1 MAYNGAK
8 NMIPLNTRTKTEQ
21 KRIATM
27 GGVASGEARRRKK
40 TMRELAQM
48 FGNLEVSNDAIR
60 QRMKALGVSEEDMSH
75 DTAVIIGQYME
86 AEKGNTQA
94 ASFIRDTKGENP
106 RDPLLQLNVAEVKG
120 VEITFKDC
128 GKGGK

>member
-1 MAYNGAK
+1 MEHSGTK
-8 NMIPLNTRTKTEQ
+8 NMIPLNTRTKAEQ

-27 GGVASGEARRRKK
+27 GGIASGEARRRKK

-48 FGNLEVSNDAIR
+48 FGNLEVSNEAIR
-60 QRMKALGVSEEDMSH
+60 QRMKALGVSDEDMSH

-106 RDPLLQLNVAEVKG
+106 RDPLLQLNVGEVKG

-128 GKGGK
+128 GKDKK

>member
-27 GGVASGEARRRKK
+27 GGIASGEARRRKK

-60 QRMKALGVSEEDMSH
+60 QRMRALGVSEEDMSH

-128 GKGGK
+128 GKGDK

>member
-8 NMIPLNTRTKTEQ
+8 NMIPMNARTETEQ
-21 KRIATM
+21 KRITTM
-27 GGVASGEARRRKK
+27 GGIASGVARRRKK

-48 FGNLEVSNDAIR
+48 IGE
-60 QRMKALGVSEEDMSH
+60 LGVTNEEVLEKMRASGISEEYMNH
-75 DTAVIIGQYME
+75 DTAVILGQYTE

>member
-1 MAYNGAK
+1 MEHSGTK
-8 NMIPLNTRTKTEQ
+8 NMIPLNTRTKAEQ

-27 GGVASGEARRRKK
+27 GGIASGEARRRKK

-48 FGNLEVSNDAIR
+48 FGNLEVSNEAIR

-106 RDPLLQLNVAEVKG
+106 RDPLLQLNVGEVKG

-128 GKGGK
+128 SKDKK

>member
-1 MAYNGAK
+1 MAYNGTK
-8 NMIPLNTRTKTEQ
+8 NMIPMNARTEAEQ
-21 KRIATM
+21 KRITRM
-27 GGVASGEARRRKK
+27 GGIASGVARRRKK

-48 FGNLEVSNDAIR
+48 FGNLEVSNEAIR

-106 RDPLLQLNVAEVKG
+106 RDPLLQLNVGEVKG

-128 GKGGK
+128 SKDKK

>member
-1 MAYNGAK
+1 MEYPGTK
-8 NMIPLNTRTKTEQ
+8 NMIPMNARTKTEQ

-27 GGVASGEARRRKK
+27 GGKASGEARRRKK

-48 FGNLEVSNDAIR
+48 FGNLEVSNDKIR
-60 QRMKALGVSEEDMSH
+60 ERMRSLGIKDEDMSH

-94 ASFIRDTKGENP
+94 ASFIRDTRGENP

-120 VEITFKDC
+120 VEITFKNC
-128 GKGGK
+128 GKDKK

>member
-1 MAYNGAK
+1 MAYNGTK
-8 NMIPLNTRTKTEQ
+8 NMIPMNARTETEQ
-21 KRIATM
+21 KRITRM
-27 GGVASGEARRRKK
+27 GGIASGVARRRKK

-48 FGNLEVSNDAIR
+48 FGNLEVSNEAIR

-106 RDPLLQLNVAEVKG
+106 RDPLLQLNVGEVKG

-128 GKGGK
+128 GKDKK

>member
-8 NMIPLNTRTKTEQ
+8 NMIPMNARTKIEQ

-27 GGVASGEARRRKK
+27 GGIASGEARRRKK

-60 QRMKALGVSEEDMSH
+60 QRMKALGVSEEDMNH

-106 RDPLLQLNVAEVKG
+106 RDPLLQLNVAEANG

-128 GKGGK
+128 SGGDK

>member
-1 MAYNGAK
+1 MEHSGTK
-8 NMIPLNTRTKTEQ
+8 NMIPLNTRTKAEQ

-27 GGVASGEARRRKK
+27 GGIASGEARRRKK

-48 FGNLEVSNDAIR
+48 FGNLEVSNEAIR
-60 QRMKALGVSEEDMSH
+60 QRMKAFGVSDEDMSH

-106 RDPLLQLNVAEVKG
+106 RDPLLQLNVGEVKG

-128 GKGGK
+128 SKDKK